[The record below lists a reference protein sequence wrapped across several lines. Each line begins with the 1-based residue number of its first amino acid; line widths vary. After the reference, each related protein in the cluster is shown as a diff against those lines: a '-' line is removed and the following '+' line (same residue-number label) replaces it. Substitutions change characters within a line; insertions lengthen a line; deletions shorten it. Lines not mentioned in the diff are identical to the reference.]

1 MDLQLPDR
9 RKPTG
14 SSFDT
19 KSDVIK
25 AWVDELPL
33 INPGKSRAL
42 LNDALIQINSLSI
55 PTKNRLET
63 LELLAASVMCVAEAM
78 KKVFLA
84 KPIPLKGNNLL
95 LATQTV
101 ALCNQMATGYRI
113 LADDLGRNDCQTSRL
128 TVAIHRS
135 LRYLSE
141 VLLTNY
147 QLYIQYPEGLWKTI
161 NSLYAL
167 AEQHD
172 ITAQAITDTT
182 LPTPSRSTIST
193 VYKQILLLS
202 LACPYRLRQKEIHF
216 VYNDLLNWADTSQ
229 LHYMDESHPHGL
241 FAINLNTDNPP
252 SYLALNERATPN
264 SHWRILDTTSMSDRI
279 RDILDKQPG
288 NANRYTGIGNT
299 DILQRLMLAWGVM
312 PKRRFARHSRSAK
325 VGLVVGLNAIHH
337 RVTEPET
344 EINGKDETIEDQ
356 HYLQD
361 PTFEAV
367 TTVKTNRLADGG
379 RRIVTTGNKQTREH
393 PDNRQTDTYRIEAW
407 KMANISA
414 GGYCL
419 LWDSVDPSSAQV
431 GELVAIIEQ
440 DNLNGGAWQPGVVRW
455 MKCSDKYG
463 LELGTE
469 MLSPSA
475 QAVWAYLDEAGVRSR
490 SKMQGILLPEIKALK
505 QQSSLLLPTL
515 PFQAGCLAT
524 LQTAD
529 TLENIKLTRQLE
541 NTGSF
546 AQYHFS
552 AAVNA
557 CTDNQ

>member
-1 MDLQLPDR
+1 MDLQIPVR
-9 RKPTG
+9 RKPTD
-14 SSFDT
+14 SSFKT
-19 KSDVIK
+19 KPDVIR

-33 INPGKSRAL
+33 INTGKSWAL
-42 LNDALIQINSLSI
+42 LEDALQQINSLNIS
-55 PTKNRLET
+55 TRNRHET
-63 LELLAASVMCVAEAM
+63 LELLATSVVCVAETM

-101 ALCNQMATGYRI
+101 ELCNQMATGYRI
-113 LADDLGRNDCQTSRL
+113 LTDDLNRDDSQTSHL

-161 NSLYAL
+161 NSLYVL
-167 AEQHD
+167 AEKHD
-172 ITAQAITDTT
+172 ITTQSITDTT
-182 LPTPSRSTIST
+182 LSTPARSTINT

-216 VYNDLLNWADTSQ
+216 VYNALMDWADTSQ
-229 LHYMDESHPHGL
+229 LHYMEGSRPHGL
-241 FAINLNTDNPP
+241 FAINLTADSPP
-252 SYLALNERATPN
+252 SYLTLNESVTPDH
-264 SHWRILDTTSMSDRI
+264 HWRILDTASMSDRI
-279 RDILDKQPG
+279 RDILDKKPG
-288 NANRYTGIGNT
+288 NANRFIGIGDT

-312 PKRRFARHSRSAK
+312 PKRRFSRHPKSAK
-325 VGLVVGLNAIHH
+325 IGLVVGLNAIHRH
-337 RVTEPET
+337 VMRPEIET
-344 EINGKDETIEDQ
+344 SSKEEIIGDQ

-367 TTVKTNRLADGG
+367 SIVKSSRPADG
-379 RRIVTTGNKQTREH
+379 RQRIVTTEKKQARELPGEH
-393 PDNRQTDTYRIEAW
+393 LTDTSRIEAW

-419 LWDSVDPSSAQV
+419 LWDSVNPSSAQV
-431 GELVAIIEQ
+431 GELVAIIEH
-440 DNLNGGAWQPGVVRW
+440 DNLNEDAWQLGVVRW
-455 MKCSDKYG
+455 MKYSDKYG
-463 LELGTE
+463 LELGTQ

-475 QAVWAYLDEAGVRSR
+475 QAVWACLDEAGVRSGN
-490 SKMQGILLPEIKALK
+490 KMQGILLPEIKVLK
-505 QQSSLLLPTL
+505 QPASLLLPTL
-515 PFQAGCLAT
+515 PFRAGCLAT

-529 TLENIKLTRQLE
+529 TQENIKLTRQLE

-557 CTDNQ
+557 

>member
-19 KSDVIK
+19 KPNVIK

-42 LNDALIQINSLSI
+42 LNDALIQINPLSI

-63 LELLAASVMCVAEAM
+63 LELLATSVMCVAEAM

-84 KPIPLKGNNLL
+84 KPIPLKGSTLL

-113 LADDLGRNDCQTSRL
+113 LTDDLGRNDRQTSRL

-167 AEQHD
+167 AEKHN

-216 VYNDLLNWADTSQ
+216 VYNALLNWADTSQ
-229 LHYMDESHPHGL
+229 LHYLDESNPHGL

-288 NANRYTGIGNT
+288 KANRYTGIGNT
-299 DILQRLMLAWGVM
+299 DILQRLMLAWVVM

-325 VGLVVGLNAIHH
+325 VDLVVGLNAIHH

-344 EINGKDETIEDQ
+344 EINSKDETIEDQ

-379 RRIVTTGNKQTREH
+379 RRIVTAGKKQARELQ
-393 PDNRQTDTYRIEAW
+393 DERQTEMPRIEAW

-414 GGYCL
+414 GGHCL
-419 LWDSVDPSSAQV
+419 LWNSVDPSSAQV

-440 DNLNGGAWQPGVVRW
+440 DNLNGDAWHLGVVRW

-463 LELGTE
+463 LELGAE

-505 QQSSLLLPTL
+505 QPASLLLPTL
-515 PFQAGCLAT
+515 PFRAGCLAT

-529 TLENIKLTRQLE
+529 MLENIKLTRQLE

-557 CTDNQ
+557 

>member
-19 KSDVIK
+19 KPDVIK
-25 AWVDELPL
+25 AWVNELPL

-42 LNDALIQINSLSI
+42 LDDALKQLNSLRL

-84 KPIPLKGNNLL
+84 KPIPLKSNNLL

-101 ALCNQMATGYRI
+101 ELCNQMATGYRI
-113 LADDLGRNDCQTSRL
+113 LADDLGHNDRQTPRL

-216 VYNDLLNWADTSQ
+216 VYNALLNWADTSQ
-229 LHYMDESHPHGL
+229 LHYMDESRPHGL

-252 SYLALNERATPN
+252 SYLALNEPATPN

-279 RDILDKQPG
+279 RDILDKQPD

-344 EINGKDETIEDQ
+344 EINSKNETIEDQ

-379 RRIVTTGNKQTREH
+379 RRIVTSGNKQARELPVEH
-393 PDNRQTDTYRIEAW
+393 QAEIPNIEAW
-407 KMANISA
+407 KMVNISA

-440 DNLNGGAWQPGVVRW
+440 DNLNGDAWHLGVVRW

-505 QQSSLLLPTL
+505 QQASLLLPTL

-557 CTDNQ
+557 

>member
-113 LADDLGRNDCQTSRL
+113 LSDDLGRNDCQTSRL

-202 LACPYRLRQKEIHF
+202 LACPYRLRQKEIYF
-216 VYNDLLNWADTSQ
+216 VYNALLNWADTSQ

-337 RVTEPET
+337 RVTEPGA

-379 RRIVTTGNKQTREH
+379 RRIVTTGNNQAREH

-440 DNLNGGAWQPGVVRW
+440 DNLNGDAWQLGVVRW

-515 PFQAGCLAT
+515 PFHAGCLAT

>member
-9 RKPTG
+9 RKPSG

-19 KSDVIK
+19 KPEAIK
-25 AWVDELPL
+25 AWVDDLPL
-33 INPGKSRAL
+33 INPGKSWAL
-42 LNDALIQINSLSI
+42 LDDALKQINSLSI
-55 PTKNRLET
+55 PTRNRHET
-63 LELLAASVMCVAEAM
+63 LERLAASVVCVAEAM
-78 KKVFLA
+78 KKAFLA

-101 ALCNQMATGYRI
+101 ELCNQMATGYRI
-113 LADDLGRNDCQTSRL
+113 LADDLGRDDSQTSHL

-172 ITAQAITDTT
+172 ITAQTITDTT
-182 LPTPSRSTIST
+182 LSTPSRSTIST

-216 VYNDLLNWADTSQ
+216 VYNALMNWADISQ
-229 LHYMDESHPHGL
+229 LHYMEISPPHGL
-241 FAINLNTDNPP
+241 FAINLNADNPP
-252 SYLALNERATPN
+252 SYLALNESLTPN
-264 SHWRILDTTSMSDRI
+264 NHWRVLDTTSMSDRI
-279 RDILDKQPG
+279 REILDKQPG
-288 NANRYTGIGNT
+288 NANRFTGIGDT

-312 PKRRFARHSRSAK
+312 PKRRFARHNRSAK

-337 RVTEPET
+337 RVMGPEA
-344 EINGKDETIEDQ
+344 EANSKDEFIEDQ

-379 RRIVTTGNKQTREH
+379 RRIVTAGKKQAREFT
-393 PDNRQTDTYRIEAW
+393 DERQTDTYRIEDW

-431 GELVAIIEQ
+431 GELVAINEQ
-440 DNLNGGAWQPGVVRW
+440 NNPNEDSWQLGVVRW
-455 MKCSDKYG
+455 MKCSDTYG
-463 LELGTE
+463 LELGIQ
-469 MLSPSA
+469 MLSPNA

-505 QQSSLLLPTL
+505 QQASLLLPTL
-515 PFQAGCLAT
+515 PFRAGCLAT

-529 TLENIKLTRQLE
+529 MQENIKLTRQLE

-557 CTDNQ
+557 

>member
-25 AWVDELPL
+25 AWVDDLPL
-33 INPGKSRAL
+33 INPGKSLAL
-42 LNDALIQINSLSI
+42 LDDALKQINSLSM
-55 PTKNRLET
+55 PTRNRHET
-63 LELLAASVMCVAEAM
+63 LELLAASVVCVAEAM

-101 ALCNQMATGYRI
+101 ELCNRMATGYRI
-113 LADDLGRNDCQTSRL
+113 LADDLGRDDSQTSHL

-172 ITAQAITDTT
+172 ITAQTITDTT
-182 LPTPSRSTIST
+182 LSTPSRSTIST

-216 VYNDLLNWADTSQ
+216 VYNALMNWADTSQ
-229 LHYMDESHPHGL
+229 LHYMEGSHPHGL
-241 FAINLNTDNPP
+241 FAINLNADSPP
-252 SYLALNERATPN
+252 SYLTLNESLTPN
-264 SHWRILDTTSMSDRI
+264 NHWRILDTTSMSGRI

-288 NANRYTGIGNT
+288 NANRYTGIGDT

-312 PKRRFARHSRSAK
+312 PKRRFARHPRSAK

-337 RVTEPET
+337 RVMGPET
-344 EINGKDETIEDQ
+344 EANSKDETIEDQ

-379 RRIVTTGNKQTREH
+379 RRIVTTGKKQAREF
-393 PDNRQTDTYRIEAW
+393 PDERQTDTYRIEDW

-431 GELVAIIEQ
+431 GELVAVNEQ
-440 DNLNGGAWQPGVVRW
+440 NNPNEDTWQPGVVRW
-455 MKCSDKYG
+455 MKCSDTYG
-463 LELGTE
+463 LELGIQ
-469 MLSPSA
+469 MLSPNA
-475 QAVWAYLDEAGVRSR
+475 QAVWAYLDEAGVRSG

-505 QQSSLLLPTL
+505 QQASLLLPTL
-515 PFQAGCLAT
+515 PFRVGCIAT

-529 TLENIKLTRQLE
+529 MQDNIKLTRQLE

-557 CTDNQ
+557 

>member
-216 VYNDLLNWADTSQ
+216 VYNALLNWADTSQ

-379 RRIVTTGNKQTREH
+379 RRIVTTGNKQALEH

-440 DNLNGGAWQPGVVRW
+440 DNLNGDAWQLGVVRW

-552 AAVNA
+552 TAVNA

>member
-9 RKPTG
+9 RKPTD
-14 SSFDT
+14 SSFNT
-19 KSDVIK
+19 KPDIIR

-33 INPGKSRAL
+33 INTGKSWAL
-42 LNDALIQINSLSI
+42 LEDALKQINSLNIS
-55 PTKNRLET
+55 TRNRHET
-63 LELLAASVMCVAEAM
+63 LELLAASVVCVAETM

-84 KPIPLKGNNLL
+84 KPVPLKGNNLL

-101 ALCNQMATGYRI
+101 DLCNQMATGYRI
-113 LADDLGRNDCQTSRL
+113 LADDLIRDDSQTSHL

-147 QLYIQYPEGLWKTI
+147 QLYIQYPEDLWKTI

-167 AEQHD
+167 AEQHN
-172 ITAQAITDTT
+172 ITTQSITDTT
-182 LPTPSRSTIST
+182 LSTPARSTIST

-216 VYNDLLNWADTSQ
+216 VYNALMDWADTSQ
-229 LHYMDESHPHGL
+229 LHYMEGSRPHGL
-241 FAINLNTDNPP
+241 FAINLNADSPP
-252 SYLALNERATPN
+252 SYLTLNEGVTPVH
-264 SHWRILDTTSMSDRI
+264 HWRILDTTSMSDRI
-279 RDILDKQPG
+279 RDILDKKPG
-288 NANRYTGIGNT
+288 NANRFTGIGDT

-312 PKRRFARHSRSAK
+312 PKRRFSRHTKSAK
-325 VGLVVGLNAIHH
+325 VGLVVGLNAIHR
-337 RVTEPET
+337 RVMRPGIET
-344 EINGKDETIEDQ
+344 SSKEETIGDQ

-367 TTVKTNRLADGG
+367 STIKSNRPANGG
-379 RRIVTTGNKQTREH
+379 HPIVTTGKEQARELPGERL
-393 PDNRQTDTYRIEAW
+393 PDTSCIEAW

-440 DNLNGGAWQPGVVRW
+440 DNINEDAWQLGVIRW
-455 MKCSDKYG
+455 MKCSDEYG
-463 LELGTE
+463 LELGTQ

-475 QAVWAYLDEAGVRSR
+475 QAVWACLDEADVRSGN
-490 SKMQGILLPEIKALK
+490 KMQGILLPEIKALK
-505 QQSSLLLPTL
+505 QQASLLLPTL
-515 PFQAGCLAT
+515 PFRAGCLAT
-524 LQTAD
+524 LQTAG

-546 AQYHFS
+546 AQYYFS

-557 CTDNQ
+557 

>member
-1 MDLQLPDR
+1 MDLKLPGR
-9 RKPTG
+9 KKPTD
-14 SSFDT
+14 SSFNT
-19 KSDVIK
+19 KPDVIR

-33 INPGKSRAL
+33 INTGKSWAL
-42 LNDALIQINSLSI
+42 LEDALKQINSLSI
-55 PTKNRLET
+55 PTRNRHET
-63 LELLAASVMCVAEAM
+63 LELLATSVVCVTETM

-101 ALCNQMATGYRI
+101 ELCKQMATGYRI
-113 LADDLGRNDCQTSRL
+113 LVDDLGHNDSQASHL
-128 TVAIHRS
+128 ALAIHRS

-141 VLLTNY
+141 ILLTNY

-172 ITAQAITDTT
+172 ITTQVVTDTT
-182 LPTPSRSTIST
+182 LSTPSESTIST

-216 VYNDLLNWADTSQ
+216 FYNALMDWADISQ
-229 LHYMDESHPHGL
+229 LRCMEGSHVRGL
-241 FAINLNTDNPP
+241 FAVNLNADNSP
-252 SYLALNERATPN
+252 SYLTLNESTTPDH
-264 SHWRILDTTSMSDRI
+264 HWRILDTTSMSDRI

-288 NANRYTGIGNT
+288 NANRYTGIGDT

-312 PKRRFARHSRSAK
+312 PRRRFARHPKSAK
-325 VGLVVGLNAIHH
+325 VGLVVGLNAIHR
-337 RVTEPET
+337 RVMGPEI
-344 EINGKDETIEDQ
+344 EANSREETIGDQ

-367 TTVKTNRLADGG
+367 NTLKTNRLADDG
-379 RRIVTTGNKQTREH
+379 RRIVTAGKKQLRGSRNE
-393 PDNRQTDTYRIEAW
+393 DLMDTSRIEAW

-419 LWDSVDPSSAQV
+419 LLDGVDASTAQV
-431 GELVAIIEQ
+431 GELAAITEQ
-440 DNLNGGAWQPGVVRW
+440 DNLNGDAWHLGVVRW
-455 MKCSDKYG
+455 IKCSDEYG
-463 LELGTE
+463 LELGTQ

-475 QAVWAYLDEAGVRSR
+475 QAVWACLDEAGVRSG

-505 QQSSLLLPTL
+505 QQASLLLPTL
-515 PFQAGCLAT
+515 PFRAGCLAT

-529 TLENIKLTRQLE
+529 TLENIRLTRQLE

-557 CTDNQ
+557 

>member
-9 RKPTG
+9 RKPANK
-14 SSFDT
+14 SFNT
-19 KSDVIK
+19 NPDVIR

-33 INPGKSRAL
+33 INTGRSWAL
-42 LNDALIQINSLSI
+42 LEDALKQINSLNI
-55 PTKNRLET
+55 PTRNRHET
-63 LELLAASVMCVAEAM
+63 LELLAASVVCVAETM

-84 KPIPLKGNNLL
+84 KPIPLKGNNLQ

-101 ALCNQMATGYRI
+101 ELCNQMATGYRI
-113 LADDLGRNDCQTSRL
+113 LADDLGRNDSQTAHL

-182 LPTPSRSTIST
+182 LSTPARSSIGT

-216 VYNDLLNWADTSQ
+216 VYNALLDWADTSQ
-229 LHYMDESHPHGL
+229 LHYMETSHAPGL
-241 FAINLNTDNPP
+241 FAINLNADNPP
-252 SYLALNERATPN
+252 SYLALNESITPDH
-264 SHWRILDTTSMSDRI
+264 HWRILDTTSMSDRI

-288 NANRYTGIGNT
+288 NANRYTGIGDT

-312 PKRRFARHSRSAK
+312 PKRRFARHTRSAK

-337 RVTEPET
+337 RVMEPET
-344 EINGKDETIEDQ
+344 ETSSKDETIEDQ

-361 PTFEAV
+361 PTFEAA
-367 TTVKTNRLADGG
+367 TTVKTNRLTDGG
-379 RRIVTTGNKQTREH
+379 HRIVTAGKKQARES
-393 PDNRQTDTYRIEAW
+393 PAECLTDTFRVEAW

-440 DNLNGGAWQPGVVRW
+440 DNPNEEAWHLGVVRW
-455 MKCSDKYG
+455 MKCSDEYG
-463 LELGTE
+463 LELGAQ

-475 QAVWAYLDEAGVRSR
+475 QAVWAYLDEAGVRSG
-490 SKMQGILLPEIKALK
+490 SKTQGILLPEIKALK
-505 QQSSLLLPTL
+505 QQASLLLPTL
-515 PFQAGCLAT
+515 PFRAGCLTT
-524 LQTAD
+524 LQTAG
-529 TLENIKLTRQLE
+529 TLEKIKLTRQLE

-552 AAVNA
+552 AVVNA
-557 CTDNQ
+557 

>member
-9 RKPTG
+9 RKPAED
-14 SSFDT
+14 SFNT
-19 KSDVIK
+19 NPDVIR

-33 INPGKSRAL
+33 INTGKSWAL
-42 LNDALIQINSLSI
+42 LEDALKQINSLNI
-55 PTKNRLET
+55 PTRNRHET

-101 ALCNQMATGYRI
+101 ELCNQMATGYRI
-113 LADDLGRNDCQTSRL
+113 LADDLGRDDSQTAHL

-172 ITAQAITDTT
+172 ITALAITDTT
-182 LPTPSRSTIST
+182 LPTPARSTIST

-216 VYNDLLNWADTSQ
+216 VYNALMDWADTSQ
-229 LHYMDESHPHGL
+229 LHHMAGSQARGL
-241 FAINLNTDNPP
+241 FAINLNADNPP
-252 SYLALNERATPN
+252 SYLTLNESVTPHN
-264 SHWRILDTTSMSDRI
+264 HLRILDTTSMSDRI

-288 NANRYTGIGNT
+288 NANRYIGIGDT

-312 PKRRFARHSRSAK
+312 PKRRFTRHTRSAK

-337 RVTEPET
+337 RVMGPET
-344 EINGKDETIEDQ
+344 ETSSRDETIGDQ

-367 TTVKTNRLADGG
+367 TIAKTNRLADGG
-379 RRIVTTGNKQTREH
+379 RRIVTAGKKSAEKIPGERLTHTS
-393 PDNRQTDTYRIEAW
+393 RIEAW

-419 LWDSVDPSSAQV
+419 LWDSADPSNAQV

-440 DNLNGGAWQPGVVRW
+440 DNLKEDTWHLGVVRW
-455 MKCSDKYG
+455 MKCSDEFG
-463 LELGTE
+463 LELGIQ

-475 QAVWAYLDEAGVRSR
+475 QAVWAYLDEAGVRSG

-505 QQSSLLLPTL
+505 QQASLLLPTL
-515 PFQAGCLAT
+515 PFRAGCLAT
-524 LQTAD
+524 LQTAG

-557 CTDNQ
+557 